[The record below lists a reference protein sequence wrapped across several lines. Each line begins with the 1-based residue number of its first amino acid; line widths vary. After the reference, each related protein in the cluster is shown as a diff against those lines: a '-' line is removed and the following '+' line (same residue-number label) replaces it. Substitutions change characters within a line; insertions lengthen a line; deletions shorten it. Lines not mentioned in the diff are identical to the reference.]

1 MKLHILK
8 VTDRDDYTSDP
19 SYYTLKRLREQIL
32 HVWYDTWD
40 EGRDEP
46 QDYTKEQ
53 IKDSDDDLIAW
64 LDGWGFD
71 VEVIYTITENDL
83 K

>member
-1 MKLHILK
+1 MKFHIFK
-8 VTDRDDYTSDP
+8 VTDRDDHTSDP
-19 SYYTLKRLREQIL
+19 MYYTLKKLRENAVE
-32 HVWYDTWD
+32 VWYDTWD
-40 EGRDEP
+40 ENRDEP

-53 IKDSDDDLIAW
+53 IKESDDDLFSW
-64 LDGWGFD
+64 LSGWGFD

>member
-8 VTDRDDYTSDP
+8 ITDRDSSSDDM
-19 SYYTLKRLREQIL
+19 YYTIKGLRETIIN
-32 HVWYDTWD
+32 VWYDTWD
-40 EGRDEP
+40 ENREEP

-53 IKDSDDDLIAW
+53 IKESDEDLFSW
-64 LDGWGFD
+64 LNGWGYD

>member
-1 MKLHILK
+1 MRLNILK
-8 VTDRDDYTSDP
+8 VTDRDDHTSDP
-19 SYYTLKRLREQIL
+19 MYYTLKKLRENAVE
-32 HVWYDTWD
+32 VWYDTWD
-40 EGRDEP
+40 ENRDEP

-53 IKDSDDDLIAW
+53 IKENDDDLFSW
-64 LDGWGFD
+64 LSGWGFD

>member
-1 MKLHILK
+1 MKFHIFK
-8 VTDRDDYTSDP
+8 VTDRDDHTSDP
-19 SYYTLKRLREQIL
+19 MYYTLKKLRENAVE
-32 HVWYDTWD
+32 VWYDTWD
-40 EGRDEP
+40 ENRDEP

-53 IKDSDDDLIAW
+53 IKENDDDLFSW
-64 LDGWGFD
+64 LSGWGFD

>member
-1 MKLHILK
+1 
-8 VTDRDDYTSDP
+8 V
-19 SYYTLKRLREQIL
+19 E
-32 HVWYDTWD
+32 VWYDTWD
-40 EGRDEP
+40 ENRDEP

-53 IKDSDDDLIAW
+53 IKENDDDLFSW
-64 LDGWGFD
+64 LSGWGFD

>member
-1 MKLHILK
+1 MKLHIFK
-8 VTDRDDYTSDP
+8 IKDRDDIWSDP
-19 SYYTLKRLREQIL
+19 MYYTLKRLRENAVE
-32 HVWYDTWD
+32 VWYDTWN
-40 EGRDEP
+40 ENREEP

-53 IKDSDDDLIAW
+53 IKESDEDLFSW
-64 LDGWGFD
+64 LNGWGYD